1 MRTSLFVVAC
11 SLTAV
16 FACGGSRNVQKS
28 DVQTKTEQSNKKDSS
43 AQSKSE
49 TTKEDSNVAIWDNET
64 ILEIYGDDL
73 AYHRYDGSDST
84 VQAPIGTAAG
94 DEIHKPFYVQL
105 EDGKVLV
112 TGKVKRITHKSKGVI
127 ADQSK
132 TTTED
137 TNSVKITSQNDS
149 KTETAAKTKTVDSKT
164 NSIPWGWIL
173 LLGAVIGLIY
183 LMVRKAF
190 F

>member
-1 MRTSLFVVAC
+1 MRTSIFAVAC

-28 DVQTKTEQSNKKDSS
+28 DVQTKTEQSAKKDSA

-49 TTKEDSNVAIWDNET
+49 TTNENSNIAIWDNET

-73 AYHRYDGSDST
+73 AYHKYEGTDDVR
-84 VQAPIGTAAG
+84 QAPIGTADG

-112 TGKVKRITHKSKGVI
+112 TGKVKRITHKSKGAAI
-127 ADQSK
+127 DQSK
-132 TTTED
+132 TTTAD
-137 TNSVKITSQNDS
+137 TNSVKISSQNDS
-149 KTETAAKTKTVDSKT
+149 KTETDVKTKNTQST
-164 NSIPWGWIL
+164 SASIPWGWITI
-173 LLGAVIGLIY
+173 LGGVLALIFI
-183 LMVRKAF
+183 MARKAF